1 MIPNKSYYSN
11 QNFNNMILK
20 AKREAMKMSEKSTN
34 SPEDFKQE
42 ELKQENQNI
51 KKPSNPSVFGD
62 LLGNFNLNFKFDED
76 TILLCALLYILYR
89 NNADKSLL
97 IALAYVLLF

>member
-20 AKREAMKMSEKSTN
+20 AKRQAMEMNEHSTN
-34 SPEDFKQE
+34 STED
-42 ELKQENQNI
+42 LKREQQSKNT
-51 KKPSNPSVFGD
+51 KKPSSSLPFGD

-76 TILLCALLYILYR
+76 TILLAGLLYILYR

-97 IALAYVLLF
+97 IALLYVLLF

>member
-20 AKREAMKMSEKSTN
+20 AKRQAMEMNEHSTN
-34 SPEDFKQE
+34 SPED
-42 ELKQENQNI
+42 LKKEQSKREDKAT
-51 KKPSNPSVFGD
+51 KKPSSSLPLGD

-76 TILLCALLYILYR
+76 TILLAGLLYILYR

-97 IALAYVLLF
+97 IALAYVLFF